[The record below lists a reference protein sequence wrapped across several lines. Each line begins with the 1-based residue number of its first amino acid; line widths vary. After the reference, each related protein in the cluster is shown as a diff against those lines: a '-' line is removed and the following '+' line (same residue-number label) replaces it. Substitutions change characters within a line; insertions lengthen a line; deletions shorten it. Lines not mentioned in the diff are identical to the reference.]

1 MSSLAQQDQPTSH
14 TENSIRTIIISNLGQ
29 KSAIT
34 LKQLNKLFSTIGECL
49 SYRTPNKDVAHVVY
63 KTREQCIQSLILNHT
78 EIKPESSADL
88 TPRSIVVELL
98 IKEETGETTAEENCV
113 EAEEEFGGFGDLGA
127 LLFDDPA
134 NCHGEPGKPF
144 IYKWPETNSI
154 VAPPMQPLKLR
165 VPEPEEWDLMA
176 HFVWESSIKMADL
189 IVTGIIPVKN
199 KNVLEVGSGAGLP
212 SIVSIKCGASYVIA
226 TDYPEQTV
234 IDELKINMTA
244 NTNTNTSTENN
255 NKDGGDSSSSNSS
268 NGSSSSNAQVMGHSW
283 GTNDCGDISS
293 LYPNNQID
301 IILAADCLWLKEQ
314 HTNLFSTMRSC
325 MNTINSIAYFT
336 YQHHNEHAPSFFS
349 LIEAYNQDNNETDN
363 MKFQVNAT
371 AGEYGW
377 GGRELEEFDPEDEE
391 IMGPIYLATVTRV
404 Q

>member
-1 MSSLAQQDQPTSH
+1 
-14 TENSIRTIIISNLGQ
+14 
-29 KSAIT
+29 
-34 LKQLNKLFSTIGECL
+34 
-49 SYRTPNKDVAHVVY
+49 
-63 KTREQCIQSLILNHT
+63 
-78 EIKPESSADL
+78 
-88 TPRSIVVELL
+88 
-98 IKEETGETTAEENCV
+98 
-113 EAEEEFGGFGDLGA
+113 
-127 LLFDDPA
+127 
-134 NCHGEPGKPF
+134 
-144 IYKWPETNSI
+144 
-154 VAPPMQPLKLR
+154 
-165 VPEPEEWDLMA
+165 
-176 HFVWESSIKMADL
+176 
-189 IVTGIIPVKN
+189 
-199 KNVLEVGSGAGLP
+199 
-212 SIVSIKCGASYVIA
+212 
-226 TDYPEQTV
+226 
-234 IDELKINMTA
+234 
-244 NTNTNTSTENN
+244 
-255 NKDGGDSSSSNSS
+255 
-268 NGSSSSNAQVMGHSW
+268 MGHSW